1 MWERLPLDLVNIIL
15 SYDGSIIKER
25 NGKYMKQIE
34 KNDERYEK
42 LLKIPLKEFFRSGP
56 HVEVYFLRIAQEKNQ
71 KFMFSMTVTEFYDC
85 VRYVFY
91 KNGGPI
97 DETRFI
103 IK

>member
-1 MWERLPLDLVNIIL
+1 MLERLPLDVVNIIL

-42 LLKIPLKEFFRSGP
+42 LLKMPTKKIFSSGP
-56 HVEVYFLRIAQEKNQ
+56 HVEVFFLRIAQEKNQ
-71 KFMFSMTVTEFYDC
+71 KFMFSMTMTDFYDGN
-85 VRYVFY
+85 RFILY